1 MILANIIES
10 AFGPLIKVFEAVL
23 IAAHSVVGGSWG
35 WAIIGLTIVIRI
47 VTLPLMLTQFRN
59 MAKLQLHAG
68 PMNEI
73 KQRYKDD
80 KQRQSEEMMKYYKE
94 QGVNPLGGC
103 LPLLVQFPVLISLFY
118 MLRTDL
124 KQKICGQAI
133 KANHITTKLLPTTGC
148 SSLKGAHGSAS
159 FLFINDITVKAT
171 GAALI
176 VLIVL
181 YIATMLTTSYFST
194 AQLQGS
200 QRYLMLAMPLIFT
213 AVIYRYP
220 AGLLIYWVTTNL
232 TQLPLQ
238 WFVRRRVGTAPP
250 VAPPAAVAG
259 NGAGKPSAARSVLQR
274 ARPAAAEPKAAASQA
289 RPSRSGPPPQSPRKR
304 KKRSGRRR

>member
-1 MILANIIES
+1 MMIATSIIES
-10 AFGPLIKVFEAVL
+10 AFGPLISVFEAVMV
-23 IAAHSVVGGSWG
+23 AAHSVVGGSWG
-35 WAIIGLTIVIRI
+35 WAIIGLTVVIRV

-59 MAKLQLHAG
+59 MAKLQLHAA
-68 PMNEI
+68 PLNEI
-73 KQRYKDD
+73 KQRYKAD

-124 KQKICGQAI
+124 KQKICGPAI
-133 KANHITTKLLPTTGC
+133 LAHHISKAKLATIGC
-148 SSLKGAHGSAS
+148 SSLQPHSAS
-159 FLFINDITVKAT
+159 FLFINDVTIKAT
-171 GAALI
+171 GVALI

-200 QRYLMLAMPLIFT
+200 QRYLMLAMPVIFT
-213 AVIYRYP
+213 AIIYRYP
-220 AGLLIYWVTTNL
+220 AGLLLYWVTTNL

-250 VAPPAAVAG
+250 VPPSAAVAG
-259 NGAGKPSAARSVLQR
+259 NGAGKPSAARSALSR
-274 ARPAAAEPKAAASQA
+274 GRTEPKASASQA
-289 RPSRSGPPPQSPRKR
+289 RPTRTGPPPPSPRKR

>member
-10 AFGPLIKVFEAVL
+10 AFGPLIKVFEAVMV
-23 IAAHSVVGGSWG
+23 AAHSVVGGSWG
-35 WAIIGLTIVIRI
+35 WAIIGLTVVIRI

-124 KQKICGQAI
+124 KKKICGPAI
-133 KANHITTKLLPTTGC
+133 TAHKIGTAKLATIGC
-148 SSLKGAHGSAS
+148 SSLVPHSAS

-171 GAALI
+171 GIALI

-194 AQLQGS
+194 AQLQGA
-200 QRYLMLAMPLIFT
+200 QRWMMLAMPVIFT

-220 AGLLIYWVTTNL
+220 AGLLLYWVTTNL

-250 VAPPAAVAG
+250 VAPPAAIAG
-259 NGAGKPSAARSVLQR
+259 NGAGKPSVARSVLQR
-274 ARPAAAEPKAAASQA
+274 ARPAAAEPKAAASQV

>member
-1 MILANIIES
+1 MILANVIES
-10 AFGPLIKVFEAVL
+10 AFGPLISVFEAVMV
-23 IAAHSVVGGSWG
+23 AAHSVVGGSWG
-35 WAIIGLTIVIRI
+35 WAIIGLTVVIRV

-68 PMNEI
+68 PLNDI

-124 KQKICGQAI
+124 KQKICGPAI
-133 KANHITTKLLPTTGC
+133 LAHHISTAKLATIGC
-148 SSLKGAHGSAS
+148 SSLQPHSGS
-159 FLFINDITVKAT
+159 FLFISDITIKAT
-171 GAALI
+171 GVALI

-200 QRYLMLAMPLIFT
+200 QRWLMLGMPVIFT
-213 AVIYRYP
+213 VIIYRYP
-220 AGLLIYWVTTNL
+220 AGLLLYWVTTNL

-250 VAPPAAVAG
+250 VAPAAAISG
-259 NGAGKPSAARSVLQR
+259 NGVAKPSVARNALRR
-274 ARPAAAEPKAAASQA
+274 ARPAVGEAKAASQA
-289 RPSRSGPPPQSPRKR
+289 RPARTGPPPQSPRKR

>member
-10 AFGPLIKVFEAVL
+10 AFGPLIKVFEAILV
-23 IAAHSVVGGSWG
+23 AAHSVVGGSWG

-124 KQKICGQAI
+124 KRKICGPAMN
-133 KANHITTKLLPTTGC
+133 AYLHLHHHATLATTSCSTVLP
-148 SSLKGAHGSAS
+148 HSAS

-171 GAALI
+171 GVALI
-176 VLIVL
+176 VLVVL

-200 QRYLMLAMPLIFT
+200 QRWLMLAMPVIFT

-220 AGLLIYWVTTNL
+220 AGLLVYWVTTNL

-250 VAPPAAVAG
+250 VAPAAAIAG
-259 NGAGKPSAARSVLQR
+259 NGAAKPSAARAALQR
-274 ARPAAAEPKAAASQA
+274 AKPASPEPKAAASQA
-289 RPSRSGPPPQSPRKR
+289 RPSRTGPPPQSPRKR

>member
-10 AFGPLIKVFEAVL
+10 AFGPLIKVFEAVMV
-23 IAAHSVVGGSWG
+23 AAHSVVGGSWG
-35 WAIIGLTIVIRI
+35 WAIIGLTVVIRI

-124 KQKICGQAI
+124 KKKICGPAI
-133 KANHITTKLLPTTGC
+133 TAHKIGTAKLATIGC
-148 SSLKGAHGSAS
+148 SSLVPHSAS

-171 GAALI
+171 GIALI

-194 AQLQGS
+194 AQLQGA
-200 QRYLMLAMPLIFT
+200 QRWMMLAMPVIFT

-220 AGLLIYWVTTNL
+220 AGLLLYWVTTNL

-250 VAPPAAVAG
+250 VAPPAAIAG
-259 NGAGKPSAARSVLQR
+259 NGAGKPSAARSVLKR
-274 ARPAAAEPKAAASQA
+274 ARPAAAEPKAAASQV

>member
-1 MILANIIES
+1 MIFANIIES
-10 AFGPLIKVFEAVL
+10 AFGPLISVFEAVMV
-23 IAAHSVVGGSWG
+23 AAHSVVGGSWG
-35 WAIIGLTIVIRI
+35 WAIIGLTVVIRI

-59 MAKLQLHAG
+59 MAKLQLHAA
-68 PMNEI
+68 PLNEI

-103 LPLLVQFPVLISLFY
+103 LPLLIQFPVLISLFY

-124 KQKICGQAI
+124 KKKICGPAI
-133 KANHITTKLLPTTGC
+133 AAHHISTVKLATIGC
-148 SSLKGAHGSAS
+148 SSLVPHSAS
-159 FLFINDITVKAT
+159 FLFISDITVKAT
-171 GAALI
+171 GVALV

-181 YIATMLTTSYFST
+181 YIVTMLTTSYFST

-220 AGLLIYWVTTNL
+220 AGLLLYWVTTNL

-250 VAPPAAVAG
+250 VPKASAVASS
-259 NGAGKPSAARSVLQR
+259 NGAAKPSAARSVLGR
-274 ARPAAAEPKAAASQA
+274 AKPAGSEVTAGATAQSRAS
-289 RPSRSGPPPQSPRKR
+289 RTGPPPQSPRKR

>member
-10 AFGPLIKVFEAVL
+10 AFGPLIKVFEAVMV
-23 IAAHSVVGGSWG
+23 AAHSVVGGSWG
-35 WAIIGLTIVIRI
+35 WAIICLTVVIRI

-124 KQKICGQAI
+124 KKKICGPAI
-133 KANHITTKLLPTTGC
+133 TAHKIGTAKLATIGC
-148 SSLKGAHGSAS
+148 SSLVPHSAS

-171 GAALI
+171 GIALI

-194 AQLQGS
+194 AQLQGA
-200 QRYLMLAMPLIFT
+200 QRWMMLAMPVIFT

-220 AGLLIYWVTTNL
+220 AGLLLYWVTTNL

-250 VAPPAAVAG
+250 VAPPAAIAG
-259 NGAGKPSAARSVLQR
+259 NGAGKPSAARSVLKR
-274 ARPAAAEPKAAASQA
+274 ARPAAAEPKAAASQV

>member
-35 WAIIGLTIVIRI
+35 WAIIGLTVVIRI

-73 KQRYKDD
+73 KKRYKDD

-124 KQKICGQAI
+124 KQKICGPSMTAYLHLHH
-133 KANHITTKLLPTTGC
+133 AATLATTSCSTVLPH
-148 SSLKGAHGSAS
+148 SSS

-176 VLIVL
+176 VLVVL

-200 QRYLMLAMPLIFT
+200 QRYLMLAMPVIFT

-220 AGLLIYWVTTNL
+220 AGLLVYWVTTNL

-250 VAPPAAVAG
+250 VPVAPPSAG
-259 NGAGKPSAARSVLQR
+259 NGAAKPSAARAALQR
-274 ARPAAAEPKAAASQA
+274 AKPAAQE

>member
-1 MILANIIES
+1 
-10 AFGPLIKVFEAVL
+10 
-23 IAAHSVVGGSWG
+23 
-35 WAIIGLTIVIRI
+35 
-47 VTLPLMLTQFRN
+47 
-59 MAKLQLHAG
+59 
-68 PMNEI
+68 
-73 KQRYKDD
+73 
-80 KQRQSEEMMKYYKE
+80 MKYYKE

-124 KQKICGQAI
+124 KQKICGPAI
-133 KANHITTKLLPTTGC
+133 TANHITAKLLPTTGC

-194 AQLQGS
+194 AQLQGN
-200 QRYLMLAMPLIFT
+200 QRYLMLAMPVIFT

-220 AGLLIYWVTTNL
+220 AGLLVYWVTTNL

-238 WFVRRRVGTAPP
+238 WYVRRRVGSAPP
-250 VAPPAAVAG
+250 VPPAAARAG
-259 NGAGKPSAARSVLQR
+259 NGAAKPSAARAALQR
-274 ARPAAAEPKAAASQA
+274 AKPAAAEPKAAASQA

>member
-10 AFGPLIKVFEAVL
+10 AFGPLIKVFEAVMV
-23 IAAHSVVGGSWG
+23 AAHSVVGGSWG
-35 WAIIGLTIVIRI
+35 WAIIGLTVVIRI

-124 KQKICGQAI
+124 KKKICGPAI
-133 KANHITTKLLPTTGC
+133 TAHKIGTAKLATIGC
-148 SSLKGAHGSAS
+148 SSLVPHSAS

-171 GAALI
+171 GIALI

-194 AQLQGS
+194 AQLQGA
-200 QRYLMLAMPLIFT
+200 QRWMMLAMPVIFT

-220 AGLLIYWVTTNL
+220 AGLLLYWVTTNL

-250 VAPPAAVAG
+250 VAPPAAIAG

-274 ARPAAAEPKAAASQA
+274 ARPAAAEPKAAASQV